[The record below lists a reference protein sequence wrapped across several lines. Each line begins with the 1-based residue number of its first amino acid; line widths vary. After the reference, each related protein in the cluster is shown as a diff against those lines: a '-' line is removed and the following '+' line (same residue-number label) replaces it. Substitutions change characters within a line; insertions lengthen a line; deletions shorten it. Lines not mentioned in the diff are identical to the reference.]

1 MGRIARLE
9 LENFKS
15 YGGAHVVGPFARF
28 TAVVGPNGS
37 GKSNLMD
44 AISFVLG
51 VPSRHLRSTA
61 LKDLVHRAPSD
72 GNGNGDTTN
81 ARAAVVTLVYEL
93 ADGEAAPS
101 ASAAAQQQQQQQQQ
115 APARREV
122 RFTRLISHR
131 GVGSYRVDARDVS
144 ADAYQAQLKQIG
156 VLVKA
161 RNFLVFQ
168 GDVESVASK
177 SPAELTRLFEQVSA
191 SDALRAEYERLLEEK
206 NTAEENTI
214 FAYKRR
220 KGLVAEKRMVRE
232 QKEEAEQ
239 FRQKLQEANELRVEH
254 YLWQL
259 FQVQDDIKQR
269 EETVRQ
275 YQEAGATCATKEDA
289 VAKVYQDKKKE
300 LSASLREVKANRE
313 RIQDFQNEME
323 DIQPQVIQLRE
334 QTRYSQKKIVEAETT
349 EKTMKGRLE
358 GKSTEVDALKSD
370 LQELERAKAE
380 LDANQ
385 SRHASQGGG
394 AAALV
399 LEGTRLEEYHRIKED
414 VQVKTNLLRNELESI
429 LRQQK
434 ADQNKVQTLT
444 QDRQENLKMV
454 EMLTEDLKQADERI
468 VSMQHVISQTEQ
480 DIAEAE
486 KNIQNAD
493 AENRGQAQK
502 KEKLSQQLDRVNNK
516 LRDLK
521 DDKRQSQA
529 EARRAETLD
538 TLKRLYPGVR
548 GRLVDLCKPIQR
560 KYNMAVTVATGKHM
574 DAIVVTDYRTGQDC
588 IQYLRDSRAGSA
600 QFIPLDKIRVKPINE
615 RFRGLGNNIKM
626 VVDVIECDAEIE
638 PALHY
643 AVGDTVVCDS
653 IDIARDLCFRQNEK
667 VKAVT
672 LDGMVVSK
680 NGSMTGGRT
689 QNDVR
694 RAGRWDE
701 KEVEALQQQKDGLID
716 TIRAMERHGASY
728 AKMQSLRTQVEGL
741 KSRLSHAKADLV
753 ITETKKPKIQ
763 ARIDE
768 AKKRMFKSTE
778 PELHKFEAA
787 ASSRKGTIAA
797 LQEQIHGVEDEM
809 FADFSEAV
817 GVESIRVYE
826 EKVLKRHQKA
836 IEMRRKIT
844 EHEAK
849 LRAQIEYL
857 QSQDFNQPML
867 DAKERA
873 SREAEHL
880 KKLTEEEAGL
890 MKRVAVLQKERKE
903 QEQLRKNLSAK
914 VEELEKELREIGS
927 KKSKYEERKGKIQR
941 RIASEEAV
949 LERLKD
955 HKTEIFKRASLDQ
968 VTLPT
973 IPHQSSNGT
982 DDVEMEDVSEASI
995 PSNASSS
1002 NGQDNL
1008 GGSNLL
1014 VGDDA
1019 ANQEVDFSS
1028 LPDAHV
1034 VVDDKEFDEIN
1045 AKYEKQI
1052 GALLTELEHMR
1063 PNMRALDKF
1072 DVIQSRI
1079 GKEEEELDRIKHK
1092 SFETATKFEEVK
1104 QARFD
1109 RFMEAFN
1116 HISGVIDST
1125 YKQLTKSSKHPLGGT
1140 AYLNLENSEE
1150 PYLGGMKYSAMP
1162 PMKRFR
1168 EMEQLS
1174 GGEKTVAALALL
1186 FAIHNYRPSPFFVLD
1201 EVDAAL
1207 DNVNVNKVSTYI
1219 ANCDFQ
1225 CVVISL
1231 KDSFYEKADALVG
1244 ICKDITLQQSKSMTL
1259 DLTKF
1264 D

>member
-15 YGGAHVVGPFARF
+15 YGGAHVVGPFQRF

-51 VPSRHLRSTA
+51 VHSRHLRSTQ
-61 LKDLVHRAPSD
+61 LKDLIHKAPTD
-72 GNGNGDTTN
+72 DDTTN
-81 ARAAVVTLVYEL
+81 ARAAAVTLVCEL
-93 ADGEAAPS
+93 ADGERAPS
-101 ASAAAQQQQQQQQQ
+101 ASRAAQQQQQQQHK
-115 APARREV
+115 EV
-122 RFTRLISHR
+122 QFTRLISHK
-131 GVGSYRVDARDVS
+131 GAGSYRVDGRDVS
-144 ADAYQAQLKQIG
+144 AETYQAQLKEIG
-156 VLVKA
+156 ILVRA

-177 SPAELTRLFEQVSA
+177 SPAELTKLFEQISMA
-191 SDALRAEYERLLEEK
+191 DELKAEYERLLEEK
-206 NTAEENTI
+206 NAAEEDTI
-214 FAYKRR
+214 FAYKRK
-220 KGLVAEKRMVRE
+220 KGLVAEKRLVRE

-239 FRQKLQEANELRVEH
+239 FRQKLEEVNELRVEH

-259 FQVQDDIKQR
+259 FQVQDDVKQR

-275 YQEAGATCATKEDA
+275 FQEAGATCATKEDA
-289 VAKVYQDKKKE
+289 VAQVYHEKKKG
-300 LSASLREVKANRE
+300 LSAVLREVKANRE
-313 RIQDFQNEME
+313 RIQGFQNEME

-334 QTRYSQKKIVEAETT
+334 QTRYSQKKIVEAQTA
-349 EKTMKGRLE
+349 EKTMKRRLE
-358 GKSTEVDALKSD
+358 GKSTEVDSLKRD
-370 LQELERAKAE
+370 LQELERVKAE

-385 SRHASQGGG
+385 SRRAAQGGEG
-394 AAALV
+394 AALV
-399 LEGTRLEEYHRIKED
+399 LEGARLEEYHRIKED

-429 LRQQK
+429 LRQQTT
-434 ADQNKVQTLT
+434 DQNKVQTLT
-444 QDRQENLKMV
+444 QDRQENLKLV

-468 VSMQHVISQTEQ
+468 VSMKHVISQTEQ
-480 DIAEAE
+480 DIAEAQ
-486 KNIQNAD
+486 KNIHKAD
-493 AENRGQAQK
+493 EENRGQAQK

-521 DDKRQSQA
+521 DDRRQSQA
-529 EARRAETLD
+529 EARKAETVE

-680 NGSMTGGRT
+680 NGSMTGGKT

-701 KEVEALQQQKDGLID
+701 KEVEALQQQKNDLVE
-716 TIRAMERHGASY
+716 TIRTTERHGALY
-728 AKMQSLRTQVEGL
+728 AKLQLLRTQLEGL
-741 KSRLSHAKADLV
+741 ESRLSHAKADLG
-753 ITETKKPKIQ
+753 ITETKRPKIQ

-768 AKKRMFKSTE
+768 ANKRMTEIIE
-778 PELHKFEAA
+778 PELEKFEAA
-787 ASSRKGTIAA
+787 VSSRKGSITS
-797 LQEQIHGVEDEM
+797 LQEQIHGVEDDM

-817 GVESIRVYE
+817 GVESIRIYE
-826 EKVLKRHQKA
+826 EKVLKRHHKV
-836 IEMRRKIT
+836 IETRRKIT
-844 EHEAK
+844 DHEAK
-849 LRAQIEYL
+849 LRAQIDYL

-867 DAKERA
+867 DAQERA

-880 KKLTEEEAGL
+880 KQLAEEESGL
-890 MKRVAVLQKERKE
+890 MKRVAALRKERKQ
-903 QEQLRKNLSAK
+903 QEELRKNLSAK

-927 KKSKYEERKGKIQR
+927 KKAKYEERKGKIQR
-941 RIASEEAV
+941 RIASEETV

-968 VTLPT
+968 ITLPT
-973 IPHQSSNGT
+973 IRRQSSNGT
-982 DDVEMEDVSEASI
+982 EDVEMEDVSATSV
-995 PSNASSS
+995 PLNTSSS
-1002 NGQDNL
+1002 NGQDSL
-1008 GGSNLL
+1008 EGLDLL
-1014 VGDDA
+1014 VEGDA
-1019 ANQEVDFSS
+1019 ANQEVDFST

-1034 VVDDKEFDEIN
+1034 VVDDKEFDDIN
-1045 AKYEKQI
+1045 AKYEKRI
-1052 GALLTELEHMR
+1052 GVLLTELERMQ

-1072 DVIQSRI
+1072 DVIQNRI
-1079 GKEEEELDRIKHK
+1079 GKEEEELDRIKQK

-1109 RFMEAFN
+1109 RFMEAFK

-1140 AYLNLENSEE
+1140 AYLNLENDEE
-1150 PYLGGMKYSAMP
+1150 PYLNGMKYHAMP

-1168 EMEQLS
+1168 EMEHLS

>member
-15 YGGAHVVGPFARF
+15 YGGRHVVGPFQRF

-51 VPSRHLRSTA
+51 VHSRQLRSNQ
-61 LKDLVHRAPSD
+61 LRDLVHKAP
-72 GNGNGDTTN
+72 GD
-81 ARAAVVTLVYEL
+81 AEAAATDRSAFVTLVYAL
-93 ADGEAAPS
+93 APDEAPPS
-101 ASAAAQQQQQQQQQ
+101 KSLAAQQKTQSPPQQQQQ
-115 APARREV
+115 REV
-122 RFTRLISHR
+122 KFTRLISDK
-131 GVGSYRVDARDVS
+131 GVGSYRVDGRDVS
-144 ADAYQAQLKQIG
+144 SESYQKQLKEIG
-156 VLVKA
+156 ILVKA

-177 SPAELTRLFEQVSA
+177 SPAQLTKLFEQISL
-191 SDALRAEYERLLEEK
+191 SDEHKSEFDRLLEEK
-206 NTAEENTI
+206 NAAEENTI
-214 FAYKRR
+214 FAYKRK
-220 KGLVAEKRMVRE
+220 KGLVAEKRLVRE

-239 FRQKLQEANELRVEH
+239 FRHKLEAVNTLRVEH

-259 FQVQDDIKQR
+259 FQVQDDMKQR
-269 EETVRQ
+269 EETVKH
-275 YQEAGATCATKEDA
+275 YQEAGRTCSQKEEA
-289 VAKVYQDKKKE
+289 VTQTYQEKKKE
-300 LSASLREVKANRE
+300 LMASLREVKANRE

-323 DIQPQVIQLRE
+323 DIQPQVIRLRE
-334 QTRYSQKKIVEAETT
+334 QTQYSQRKIVESETT
-349 EKTMKGRLE
+349 EKTMEKRLA
-358 GKSTEVDALKSD
+358 GKATEVEALKTD

-385 SRHASQGGG
+385 ARQANQGGEG
-394 AAALV
+394 GALV
-399 LEGTRLEEYHRIKED
+399 LEGSRLEEYHRIKED
-414 VQVKTNLLRNELESI
+414 VQVKTNLLRNELEAI
-429 LRQQK
+429 LRQQN
-434 ADQNKVQTLT
+434 ADKNKVETLS
-444 QDRQENLKMV
+444 QERQENLKMI
-454 EMLTEDLKQADERI
+454 EMLTDDLKQADERI
-468 VSMQHVISQTEQ
+468 SSMQRVISETER

-486 KNIQNAD
+486 KNLQTTD
-493 AENRGQAQK
+493 EENRGQAEK
-502 KEKLSQQLDRVNNK
+502 KEKLSKQLDRVTNK

-529 EARRAETLD
+529 EARRAETLE

-615 RFRGLGNNIKM
+615 RFRGLGSNIKM

-638 PALHY
+638 RALHY
-643 AVGDTVVCDS
+643 AVGDTVVCNS
-653 IDIARDLCFRQNEK
+653 IDVARDLCFRQNEK

-680 NGSMTGGRT
+680 NGSMTGGKT
-689 QNDVR
+689 QNDLR

-701 KEVEALQQQKDGLID
+701 KEVEALQQEKDGLIE

-728 AKMQSLRTQVEGL
+728 AKLQTIRTQLEGL
-741 KSRLSHAKADLV
+741 KSRLSHASADLV
-753 ITETKKPKIQ
+753 ITETKRPKIQ
-763 ARIDE
+763 ARIDD
-768 AKKRMFKSTE
+768 ANKRVVE
-778 PELHKFEAA
+778 VIAPDLHKFIAA
-787 ASSRKGTIAA
+787 VDSRKSKIDS
-797 LQEQIHGVEDEM
+797 LQEQINGVEDEM
-809 FADFSEAV
+809 FAEFSDEI

-826 EKVLKRHQKA
+826 EKVLKRHHKA
-836 IEMRRKIT
+836 MEMRRKIT
-844 EHEAK
+844 EHESK

-867 DAKERA
+867 AAKERA
-873 SREAEHL
+873 AREAQHL
-880 KKLTEEEAGL
+880 KQLGVEEAAL
-890 MKRVAVLQKERKE
+890 MKRVAALRKERKE
-903 QEQLRKNLSAK
+903 QEGLRKTLSTK

-927 KKSKYEERKGKIQR
+927 KKAKYEERKGKIQR
-941 RIASEEAV
+941 RVASEETV

-955 HKTEIFKRASLDQ
+955 HKTELFKRAALDQ
-968 VTLPT
+968 IKLPIVACRST
-973 IPHQSSNGT
+973 AGS
-982 DDVEMEDVSEASI
+982 EDVAMESASG
-995 PSNASSS
+995 SSS
-1002 NGQDNL
+1002 HEN
-1008 GGSNLL
+1008 SELL
-1014 VGDDA
+1014 LGDDA
-1019 ANQEVDFSS
+1019 ANQEVDFSA

-1045 AKYEKQI
+1045 ADYEKRI
-1052 GALLTELEHMR
+1052 GVLLTDLER
-1063 PNMRALDKF
+1063 IQPNMRALDKF
-1072 DVIQSRI
+1072 DVIQNRI
-1079 GKEEEELDRIKHK
+1079 GKEEDELDRIKQQA
-1092 SFETATKFEEVK
+1092 FETASKFEKVK
-1104 QARFD
+1104 QARYD

-1140 AYLNLENSEE
+1140 AYLNLENTEE
-1150 PYLGGMKYSAMP
+1150 PYLSGMKYNAMP

-1168 EMEQLS
+1168 EMEELS